1 MTSVRIGWIGCG
13 THANEMLLPQLAR
26 HDVTIAALCDTDG
39 DRLARTAGRYG
50 VSPENCV
57 SRLARGPRSG

>member
-1 MTSVRIGWIGCG
+1 MTRVRIGWIGCG

-39 DRLARTAGRYG
+39 G
-50 VSPENCV
+50 PPCEN
-57 SRLARGPRSG
+57 RRALRRFA